1 MPVVT
6 VPLVMAI
13 FGFRSSARAAFI
25 GMILGFTAAL
35 VWKLFLEDHTDINS
49 ITPGMLANLLGLMG
63 SHYLLKEKGG
73 WQQLAPDSPL
83 ALERVARRQ
92 AWQWRFQAI
101 KNFKL
106 YPYLQ
111 QNLPTQEGFYF
122 FFGLYTMAATY
133 AAFYTIGDAD
143 VKAYQGIYEGI
154 YRTVLLA
161 TTAFLTF
168 PIWPPTVKSKAFITF
183 FWPLGIGAIL
193 FFAGTLLV
201 IMSHFHHMQVMVMML
216 NFLVA
221 VLLLRWPLALFLAF
235 MGTALAVFF
244 FKHYT
249 GDLLPLSAVG
259 SLQFKIMYGLLLF
272 TSFLI
277 ALFKGKQTYR
287 QLEVRSEHL
296 ITAHRETTE
305 ELFVSFRDKAKF
317 VKAFRAAGAPA
328 LTQLA
333 SLSSEL
339 RAEVQRLNLPQSVI
353 EKVKVI
359 NEQLAPIAIQ
369 LDRLD
374 HRAVGYLRL
383 EVTTIP
389 IDTLLSD
396 VQGHLHVQ
404 NIDQH
409 VRFRKL
415 ATQVTLQCDVA
426 KIKTLLIRSISFLRT
441 VTGAESS
448 ILLSVEDTQ
457 LVYPLPSVK
466 LGYSKKVAALRLSIT
481 TATAPPQLL
490 SCYTARLNATST
502 PVKAAQE
509 LPIVSNKRIVEAHY
523 GYETTIMQQESS
535 TLLYV
540 IPVKLREVRGKDTD
554 NSCMELGADLSR
566 ADDTYPGAKE
576 QESIFLEI
584 VEQRTQAD
592 RSLVHKAMEM
602 IKVLHGPV
610 RRKSGEPFYLHPLA
624 VAQIVLDY
632 NQDEATMFGAL
643 LHDTVEDTPML
654 LENIEAMFGKEVAQ
668 IVDGVTHLESNQ
680 ATFYKVQLSAHE
692 NIRKLLEV
700 KDKRVLYIKI
710 ADRMHNMRTLEAKPY
725 ESQHRTA
732 EETLLFYVPLA
743 EKLGLMEAAEE
754 LKRRSFEVLHSE

>member
-1 MPVVT
+1 VR
-6 VPLVMAI
+6 I
-13 FGFRSSARAAFI
+13 I
-25 GMILGFTAAL
+25 CC
-35 VWKLFLEDHTDINS
+35 K
-49 ITPGMLANLLGLMG
+49 
-63 SHYLLKEKGG
+63 KKGG
-73 WQQLAPDSPL
+73 WQQLGPDSPL
-83 ALERVARRQ
+83 FLERSARRQ
-92 AWQWRFQAI
+92 AWQWRLQAI

-111 QNLPTQEGFYF
+111 QNLPSQESFYF

-193 FFAGTLLV
+193 FFAGTLLA
-201 IMSHFHHMQVMVMML
+201 IMSHFHHMQVMVMMI
-216 NFLVA
+216 NFLMA

-249 GDLLPLSAVG
+249 GNLLPLSAVG

-296 ITAHRETTE
+296 LTAHQETTE

-383 EVTTIP
+383 EVTTIL
-389 IDTLLSD
+389 IDALLSD
-396 VQGHLHVQ
+396 VQGNLHVQ

-426 KIKTLLIRSISFLRT
+426 KIKTLLTRSISFLRT
-441 VTGAESS
+441 VTGAEAS
-448 ILLSVEDTQ
+448 ILLSIEDTQ

-466 LGYSKKVAALRLSIT
+466 PGYSKKVAALRLSIT
-481 TATAPPQLL
+481 TATAPPP
-490 SCYTARLNATST
+490 T
-502 PVKAAQE
+502 
-509 LPIVSNKRIVEAHY
+509 IV
-523 GYETTIMQQESS
+523 
-535 TLLYV
+535 
-540 IPVKLREVRGKDTD
+540 
-554 NSCMELGADLSR
+554 
-566 ADDTYPGAKE
+566 
-576 QESIFLEI
+576 
-584 VEQRTQAD
+584 
-592 RSLVHKAMEM
+592 
-602 IKVLHGPV
+602 
-610 RRKSGEPFYLHPLA
+610 
-624 VAQIVLDY
+624 
-632 NQDEATMFGAL
+632 
-643 LHDTVEDTPML
+643 
-654 LENIEAMFGKEVAQ
+654 
-668 IVDGVTHLESNQ
+668 
-680 ATFYKVQLSAHE
+680 
-692 NIRKLLEV
+692 
-700 KDKRVLYIKI
+700 VLYSS
-710 ADRMHNMRTLEAKPY
+710 A
-725 ESQHRTA
+725 
-732 EETLLFYVPLA
+732 
-743 EKLGLMEAAEE
+743 
-754 LKRRSFEVLHSE
+754 